1 MKHKLPLPEQND
13 FHCLLSLLPALH
25 NIPEFAWLP
34 ELYSL
39 IDEPALT
46 KLCSVAG
53 GETIRIPT
61 LEELQFSIDSLQ
73 WYYDI
78 YISQRKQL
86 KELPA
91 EFAASVQQIHATFS
105 AGDEDVRDSEE
116 PSTRS

>member
-1 MKHKLPLPEQND
+1 MKHKLPLPEQID

-25 NIPEFAWLP
+25 NIPEYAWLP

-39 IDEPALT
+39 IDEDALT

-61 LEELQFSIDSLQ
+61 LAELQHSTDALQ

-78 YISQRKQL
+78 YIAQRKQL

-91 EFAASVQQIHATFS
+91 ELSESVKQIYDTFS
-105 AGDEDVRDSEE
+105 AGDENARDSKETSE
-116 PSTRS
+116 RS